1 MTDLLTVLPNF
12 DSRPYT
18 HVLPSLEKAL
28 ITCSDLLTLD
38 AIHVAKRA
46 QLPPAEVK
54 KLGDALLDSLS
65 DNASELWPPAVESG
79 DPSEAGEKETSTSSR
94 SGNSIQEQ
102 WIVSTL
108 DDKLDIAL
116 NGGVHSGYLTEIT
129 GERYVQRGDNSM
141 ATSTNTAA
149 VLLARPNFF

>member
-12 DSRPYT
+12 DSRPFT

-28 ITCSDLLTLD
+28 VTCSDLLTLD
-38 AIHVAKRA
+38 AIHLAKRA

-54 KLGDALLDSLS
+54 KLGDALLDALS
-65 DNASELWPPAVESG
+65 DNASDVWPPAVESAH
-79 DPSEAGEKETSTSSR
+79 PNETGEREISTSSR
-94 SGNSIQEQ
+94 SGSLLQDQ

-116 NGGVHSGYLTEIT
+116 NGGIHSGYLTEIT
-129 GERYVQRGDNSM
+129 GERYGRNGDESM
-141 ATSTNTAA
+141 TTSTNPAT
-149 VLLARPNFF
+149 VLQARPNFF